1 MGLGNLWSLTHQE
14 INREDSRARAGA
26 GPRRLVAESRSPRRP
41 DPAWCVSTAEQDV
54 SLHDALHAGAGRI
67 HQEVGSGSL
76 KHRPRLDLCLDPS
89 TSTRSW
95 LCGSSTVS
103 AVA

>member
-1 MGLGNLWSLTHQE
+1 M
-14 INREDSRARAGA
+14 
-26 GPRRLVAESRSPRRP
+26 RSPRRP

-54 SLHDALHAGAGRI
+54 SLQLDAPHAGAERI
-67 HQEVGSGSL
+67 YQEVGSGSL